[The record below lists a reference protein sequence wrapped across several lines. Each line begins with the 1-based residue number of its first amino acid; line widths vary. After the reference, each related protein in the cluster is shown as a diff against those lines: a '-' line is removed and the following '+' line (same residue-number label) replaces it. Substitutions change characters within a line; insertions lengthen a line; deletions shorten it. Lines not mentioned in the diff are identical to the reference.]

1 MRYLI
6 AIPLICALAFFAC
19 IEEKD
24 EDDNDC
30 DPVPDDCRTVPYTKG
45 SLSVR
50 LTINNENPSLNIY
63 IYKGNIEDNIL
74 SPDISP
80 NPVKGWNLPL
90 YTISDLPLGS
100 YSAKVD
106 YAADSVTITCVDGDT
121 ISSKS
126 HTYCNDVTCYDIEN
140 AELDLTFDYNAF
152 KEYLEGTDEEC
163 FIATAAFGSPLASE
177 VVTLRKF
184 RDSVLRTSPLGKAFI
199 ILYYKYSPPAA
210 RFIQHHEVL
219 RTVAR
224 GALYPMIWAVSYPR
238 IFIATMIALTGICFG
253 LIAGSFYTRKKQ
265 RD

>member
-1 MRYLI
+1 
-6 AIPLICALAFFAC
+6 
-19 IEEKD
+19 
-24 EDDNDC
+24 
-30 DPVPDDCRTVPYTKG
+30 
-45 SLSVR
+45 VR
-50 LTINNENPSLNIY
+50 LTVNDENPSLDVY
-63 IYKGNIEDNIL
+63 IYKGKIEDNIL

-80 NPVKGWNLPL
+80 NPVRGLNLP
-90 YTISDLPLGS
+90 YYNISDLPLGY

-106 YAADSVTITCVDGDT
+106 YTADSITITCVDGGA

-126 HTYCNDVTCYDIEN
+126 HTYCNDVTCYDVEN

-199 ILYYKYSPPAA
+199 LLYYKYSPPAA
-210 RFIQHHEVL
+210 RFIQHHEAL

-224 GALYPMIWAVSYPR
+224 GALYPVVWAVSYPR
-238 IFIATMIALTGICFG
+238 TFITTIIALVGICFG
-253 LIAGSFYTRKKQ
+253 LIAAKCSLPPRQ
-265 RD
+265 RF